1 MRRCLPPVV
10 IALLAVAFAPAPFP
24 RRPASGSTADDLE
37 ALQGAWVFDHS
48 LENGKR
54 IPGGRKPVW
63 RIEGDRLTTSL
74 DGKEQSRCYLTLHG
88 STSPRCIDL
97 RARRTD
103 TDPAPGRYR
112 LMGNTL
118 TVSFGQT
125 RPRDLSGFGPS
136 NGVWVFKRLGR

>member
-10 IALLAVAFAPAPFP
+10 VALLAVAFAPAPFP
-24 RRPASGSTADDLE
+24 RRRGSGSADDDLK
-37 ALQGAWVFDHS
+37 ALQGSWVFDHS

-54 IPGGRKPVW
+54 VRGGQRTVW

-74 DGKEQSRCYLTLHG
+74 DGKERSRCYLTLHG
-88 STSPRCIDL
+88 GTPPRCIDL

-103 TDPAPGRYR
+103 AEPAPGRYR
-112 LMGNTL
+112 LLGDTF

-125 RPRDLSGFGPS
+125 RPRDLSGLCPS
-136 NGVWVFKRLGR
+136 NGLWVFKRLGR